1 MSKLLK
7 SLSPT
12 TLAALDGLTLRARHI
27 IEGFVAGSHR
37 SHFQGSSV
45 EFSEYREYVQG
56 DEIRHVDWK
65 VYGRTDKLFVKRYVD
80 ETNLHAYLVL
90 DQSASMSYRSGSAAL
105 EKLEYAKCV
114 LAALAWLMLR
124 KGDSVGVAQVDTKI
138 QQWLPAASHIR
149 HWDRILEVFE
159 NPHEDVE
166 STLPNRKKRQKRQ
179 KRGGP
184 LAGTDLGSVLSDVA
198 GRLRQRSVVVV
209 ASDFLDDLQPLLAAV
224 EQLRLSGHDVVL
236 FQVLDRDEVTF
247 PFTGNVKFEDLELA
261 STTELETNS
270 VRQEYLELFEQA
282 QEELTSRSRNLGAGF
297 QCVVS
302 DEDFG
307 QALHGFLTS
316 YAAQRRTV

>member
-12 TLAALDGLTLRARHI
+12 ALAALDGLTLRARHI

-37 SHFQGSSV
+37 SPFQGSSV

-90 DQSASMSYRSGSAAL
+90 DQSASMSYRAGIAPL
-105 EKLEYAKCV
+105 EKLEYAKCI

-124 KGDSVGVAQVDTKI
+124 KGDSIGVALVDTKI
-138 QQWLPAASHIR
+138 QQWLPAASHNR
-149 HWDRILEVFE
+149 HWDRILEIFE
-159 NPHEDVE
+159 NPCKVVE
-166 STLPNRKKRQKRQ
+166 SPLPNRRKRQ
-179 KRGGP
+179 KRGRP

-198 GRLRQRSVVVV
+198 GRLLQRSVVVV
-209 ASDFLDDLQPLLAAV
+209 ASDFLDDLEPLMAGV

-247 PFTGNVKFEDLELA
+247 PFTGNVKFEDLEL
-261 STTELETNS
+261 STTTELETNS
-270 VRQEYLELFEQA
+270 IRHEYLKIFEQA
-282 QEELTSRSRNLGAGF
+282 QNELTSRSRNLGAGF

>member
-1 MSKLLK
+1 
-7 SLSPT
+7 LSPT
-12 TLAALDGLTLRARHI
+12 ALAALDGLTLRARHI

-37 SHFQGSSV
+37 SPFQGSSV
-45 EFSEYREYVQG
+45 EFSEYREYVPG

-90 DQSASMSYRSGSAAL
+90 DQSASMSYRAGIAPL

-124 KGDSVGVAQVDTKI
+124 NGDSIGVALADTKI
-138 QQWLPAASHIR
+138 QQWLPAASHNR
-149 HWDRILEVFE
+149 HWDRILEIFE
-159 NPHEDVE
+159 NPREVVE
-166 STLPNRKKRQKRQ
+166 TPLPNRVKRQKRS
-179 KRGGP
+179 RP
-184 LAGTDLGSVLSDVA
+184 PAGTDLGSVLSDVA
-198 GRLRQRSVVVV
+198 GRLSQRSVVVV
-209 ASDFLDDLQPLLAAV
+209 ASDFLDDLEPLMAGV

-247 PFTGNVKFEDLELA
+247 PFTGNVKFEDLELSA
-261 STTELETNS
+261 TTELETNS
-270 VRQEYLELFEQA
+270 IRFEYLKFFEQA
-282 QEELTSRSRNLGAGF
+282 QNELTSRSRNLGAGF

>member
-12 TLAALDGLTLRARHI
+12 ALAALDGLTLRARHI

-37 SHFQGSSV
+37 SPFQGSSV
-45 EFSEYREYVQG
+45 EFSEYREYVPG

-90 DQSASMSYRSGSAAL
+90 DQSASMSYRAGIAPL

-124 KGDSVGVAQVDTKI
+124 NGDSIGVALADTKI
-138 QQWLPAASHIR
+138 QQWLPAASHNR
-149 HWDRILEVFE
+149 HWDRILEIFE
-159 NPHEDVE
+159 NPREVVE
-166 STLPNRKKRQKRQ
+166 TPLPNRVKRQKRS
-179 KRGGP
+179 RP
-184 LAGTDLGSVLSDVA
+184 PAGTDLGSVLSDVA
-198 GRLRQRSVVVV
+198 GRLSQRSVVVV
-209 ASDFLDDLQPLLAAV
+209 ASDFLDDLEPLMAGV

-247 PFTGNVKFEDLELA
+247 PFTGNVKFEDLELSA
-261 STTELETNS
+261 TTELETNS
-270 VRQEYLELFEQA
+270 IRFEYLKFFEQA
-282 QEELTSRSRNLGAGF
+282 QNELTSRSRNLGAGF

>member
-12 TLAALDGLTLRARHI
+12 ALAALDGLTLRARHI

-37 SHFQGSSV
+37 SPFQGSSV
-45 EFSEYREYVQG
+45 EFSEYREYVPG

-90 DQSASMSYRSGSAAL
+90 DQSASMSYRAGIAPL

-124 KGDSVGVAQVDTKI
+124 NGDSIGVALADTKI
-138 QQWLPAASHIR
+138 QQWLPAASHNR
-149 HWDRILEVFE
+149 HWDRILEIFE
-159 NPHEDVE
+159 NPREVVE
-166 STLPNRKKRQKRQ
+166 TPLPNRVKRQKRS
-179 KRGGP
+179 RP
-184 LAGTDLGSVLSDVA
+184 PAGTDLGSVLSDVA
-198 GRLRQRSVVVV
+198 GRLSQRSVVVV
-209 ASDFLDDLQPLLAAV
+209 ASDFLDDLEPLMAGV

-236 FQVLDRDEVTF
+236 FQVFDRDEVTF
-247 PFTGNVKFEDLELA
+247 PFTGNVKFEDLELSA
-261 STTELETNS
+261 TTELETNS
-270 VRQEYLELFEQA
+270 IRFEYLKFFEQA
-282 QEELTSRSRNLGAGF
+282 QNELTSRSRNLGAGF

-316 YAAQRRTV
+316 YAAQRRIV

>member
-1 MSKLLK
+1 
-7 SLSPT
+7 LSPT
-12 TLAALDGLTLRARHI
+12 ALAALDGLTLRARHI

-37 SHFQGSSV
+37 SPFQGSSV
-45 EFSEYREYVQG
+45 EFSEYREYVPG

-90 DQSASMSYRSGSAAL
+90 DQSASMSYRAGIAPL

-124 KGDSVGVAQVDTKI
+124 NGDSIGVALADTKI
-138 QQWLPAASHIR
+138 QQWLPAASHNR
-149 HWDRILEVFE
+149 HWDRILEIFE
-159 NPHEDVE
+159 NPREVVE
-166 STLPNRKKRQKRQ
+166 TPLPNRVKRQKRS
-179 KRGGP
+179 RP
-184 LAGTDLGSVLSDVA
+184 PAGTDLGSVLSDVA
-198 GRLRQRSVVVV
+198 GRLSQRSVVVV
-209 ASDFLDDLQPLLAAV
+209 ASDFLDDLEPLMAGV

-247 PFTGNVKFEDLELA
+247 PFTGNVKFEDLELSA
-261 STTELETNS
+261 TTELETNS
-270 VRQEYLELFEQA
+270 IRFEYLKFFEQA
-282 QEELTSRSRNLGAGF
+282 QNELTSRSRNLGAGF

-316 YAAQRRTV
+316 YAAQRRIV

>member
-1 MSKLLK
+1 VSKLLK

-12 TLAALDGLTLRARHI
+12 ALAALDGLTLRARHI

-37 SHFQGSSV
+37 SPFQGSSV

-90 DQSASMSYRSGSAAL
+90 DQSASMSYRAGIAPL

-124 KGDSVGVAQVDTKI
+124 NGDSIGVALADTKI
-138 QQWLPAASHIR
+138 QQWLPAASHNR
-149 HWDRILEVFE
+149 HWDRILEIFE
-159 NPHEDVE
+159 NPREVVE
-166 STLPNRKKRQKRQ
+166 TPLPNRMKRQKRS
-179 KRGGP
+179 RP
-184 LAGTDLGSVLSDVA
+184 PAGTDLGSVLSDVA
-198 GRLRQRSVVVV
+198 GRLSQRSVVVV
-209 ASDFLDDLQPLLAAV
+209 ASDFLDDLEPLMTGV

-247 PFTGNVKFEDLELA
+247 PFTGNVKFEDLEL
-261 STTELETNS
+261 STTTELETNS
-270 VRQEYLELFEQA
+270 IRHEYLKIFEQA
-282 QEELTSRSRNLGAGF
+282 QNELTSRSRNLGAGF

>member
-90 DQSASMSYRSGSAAL
+90 DQSASMSYRSRNAPL

-149 HWDRILEVFE
+149 HWDCILEVFD

-166 STLPNRKKRQKRQ
+166 SPLPNRKKRQKRQ
-179 KRGGP
+179 KRGES

-209 ASDFLDDLQPLLAAV
+209 ASDFLVDLEPLLAAV

-261 STTELETNS
+261 TTTELETNS

>member
-1 MSKLLK
+1 VSKLLK

-37 SHFQGSSV
+37 SPFQGSSV

-80 ETNLHAYLVL
+80 ETNLHAYLIL
-90 DQSASMSYRSGSAAL
+90 DQSASMSYRSGIAPL
-105 EKLEYAKCV
+105 KKLEYAKCV

-124 KGDSVGVAQVDTKI
+124 KGDSIGVALADTKI
-138 QQWLPAASHIR
+138 QQWLPAASHNR
-149 HWDRILEVFE
+149 HWDHILEVFE
-159 NPHEDVE
+159 NPREDIE
-166 STLPNRKKRQKRQ
+166 SSLPNRKKRGRPQT
-179 KRGGP
+179 
-184 LAGTDLGSVLSDVA
+184 GTDLGSVLSDVA
-198 GRLRQRSVVVV
+198 GRLPQRSVVVV
-209 ASDFLDDLQPLLAAV
+209 ASDFLDDLEPLLAGV

-236 FQVLDRDEVTF
+236 FQVLDRDEITF
-247 PFTGNVKFEDLELA
+247 PFTGNVKFKDLEL
-261 STTELETNS
+261 STTTELETNS
-270 VRQEYLELFEQA
+270 VRHVYLELFEQA
-282 QEELTSRSRNLGAGF
+282 QNELTSRARNLGAGF

>member
-1 MSKLLK
+1 VSKLLK

-12 TLAALDGLTLRARHI
+12 ALAALDGLTLRARHI

-37 SHFQGSSV
+37 SPFQGSSV
-45 EFSEYREYVQG
+45 EFSEYREYVPG

-90 DQSASMSYRSGSAAL
+90 DQSASMSYRAGIAPL

-124 KGDSVGVAQVDTKI
+124 NGDSIGVALADTKI
-138 QQWLPAASHIR
+138 QQWLPAASHNR
-149 HWDRILEVFE
+149 HWDRILEIFE
-159 NPHEDVE
+159 NPREVVE
-166 STLPNRKKRQKRQ
+166 TPLPNRVKRQKRS
-179 KRGGP
+179 RP
-184 LAGTDLGSVLSDVA
+184 PAGTDLGSVLSDVA
-198 GRLRQRSVVVV
+198 GRLSQRSVVVV
-209 ASDFLDDLQPLLAAV
+209 ASDFLDDLEPLMAGV

-247 PFTGNVKFEDLELA
+247 PFTGNVKFEDLELSA
-261 STTELETNS
+261 TTELETNS
-270 VRQEYLELFEQA
+270 IRFEYLKFFEQA
-282 QEELTSRSRNLGAGF
+282 QNELTSRSRNLGAGF

-316 YAAQRRTV
+316 YAAQRRIV

>member
-12 TLAALDGLTLRARHI
+12 ALAALDGLTLRARHI

-37 SHFQGSSV
+37 SPFQGSSV

-90 DQSASMSYRSGSAAL
+90 DQSASMSYRAGIAPL

-124 KGDSVGVAQVDTKI
+124 KGDSIGVALVDTKI
-138 QQWLPAASHIR
+138 QQWLPAASHNR
-149 HWDRILEVFE
+149 HWDRILEIFE
-159 NPHEDVE
+159 NPREVVE
-166 STLPNRKKRQKRQ
+166 SPLPDRRKRQKRSQ
-179 KRGGP
+179 T

-198 GRLRQRSVVVV
+198 GRLSQRSVVVV
-209 ASDFLDDLQPLLAAV
+209 ASDFLDDLEPLMAGV

-247 PFTGNVKFEDLELA
+247 PFTGNVKFEDLEL
-261 STTELETNS
+261 STTTELETNS
-270 VRQEYLELFEQA
+270 IRHEYLKIFEQA
-282 QEELTSRSRNLGAGF
+282 QNELTSRSRNLGAGF

>member
-37 SHFQGSSV
+37 SPFQGSSV

-90 DQSASMSYRSGSAAL
+90 DQSASMSYRSGIAPL

-124 KGDSVGVAQVDTKI
+124 NGDSIGIALADTKI
-138 QQWLPAASHIR
+138 QQWLPAASHNR

-159 NPHEDVE
+159 NPRAAVE
-166 STLPNRKKRQKRQ
+166 SPLPNRKKRQKRG
-179 KRGGP
+179 RP

-198 GRLRQRSVVVV
+198 GRLPQRSVVVV
-209 ASDFLDDLQPLLAAV
+209 ASDFLDDLEPLLAAV

-247 PFTGNVKFEDLELA
+247 PFTGNVKFEDLEL
-261 STTELETNS
+261 STTTELETNS

-282 QEELTSRSRNLGAGF
+282 QDELTSRSRNLGAGF

-316 YAAQRRTV
+316 YAAQRRIV

>member
-12 TLAALDGLTLRARHI
+12 ALAALDGLTLRARHI

-37 SHFQGSSV
+37 SPFQGSSV

-90 DQSASMSYRSGSAAL
+90 DQSASMSYRAGIAPL

-124 KGDSVGVAQVDTKI
+124 NGDSIGVALADTKI
-138 QQWLPAASHIR
+138 QQWLPAASHNR
-149 HWDRILEVFE
+149 HWDRILEIFE
-159 NPHEDVE
+159 NPREVVE
-166 STLPNRKKRQKRQ
+166 TPLPNRMKRQKRS
-179 KRGGP
+179 RP
-184 LAGTDLGSVLSDVA
+184 PAGTDLGSVLSDVA
-198 GRLRQRSVVVV
+198 GRLSQRSVVVV
-209 ASDFLDDLQPLLAAV
+209 ASDFLDDLEPLMAGV

-247 PFTGNVKFEDLELA
+247 PFTGNVKFEDLELSA
-261 STTELETNS
+261 TTELETNS
-270 VRQEYLELFEQA
+270 IRFEYLKFFEQA
-282 QEELTSRSRNLGAGF
+282 QNELTSRSRNLGAGF

>member
-179 KRGGP
+179 KRGES

-209 ASDFLDDLQPLLAAV
+209 ASDFLVDLEPLLAAV

-247 PFTGNVKFEDLELA
+247 PFTGNVKFEDLELV

-270 VRQEYLELFEQA
+270 VRQGYLELFEQA
-282 QEELTSRSRNLGAGF
+282 QEELTGRSRNLGAGF

>member
-1 MSKLLK
+1 VSKLLK

-12 TLAALDGLTLRARHI
+12 ALAALDGLTLRARHI

-37 SHFQGSSV
+37 SPFQGSSV
-45 EFSEYREYVQG
+45 EFSEYREYVPG

-90 DQSASMSYRSGSAAL
+90 DQSASMSYRAGIAPL

-124 KGDSVGVAQVDTKI
+124 NGDSIGVALADTKI
-138 QQWLPAASHIR
+138 QQWLPAASHNR
-149 HWDRILEVFE
+149 HWDRILEIFE
-159 NPHEDVE
+159 NPREVVE
-166 STLPNRKKRQKRQ
+166 TPLPNRVKRQKRS
-179 KRGGP
+179 RP
-184 LAGTDLGSVLSDVA
+184 PAGTDLGSVLSDVA
-198 GRLRQRSVVVV
+198 GRLSQRSVVVV
-209 ASDFLDDLQPLLAAV
+209 ASDFLDDLEPLMAGV

-247 PFTGNVKFEDLELA
+247 PFTGNVKFEDLELSA
-261 STTELETNS
+261 TTELETNS
-270 VRQEYLELFEQA
+270 IRFEYLKFFEQA
-282 QEELTSRSRNLGAGF
+282 QNELTSRSRNLGAGF

>member
-1 MSKLLK
+1 VSKLLK

-12 TLAALDGLTLRARHI
+12 ALAALDGLTLRARHI

-37 SHFQGSSV
+37 SPFQGSSV

-90 DQSASMSYRSGSAAL
+90 DQSASMSYRAGIAPL

-114 LAALAWLMLR
+114 LAVLAWLMLR
-124 KGDSVGVAQVDTKI
+124 KGDSIGVALVDTKI
-138 QQWLPAASHIR
+138 QQWLPAASHNR
-149 HWDRILEVFE
+149 HWDRILEIFE
-159 NPHEDVE
+159 NPREVVE
-166 STLPNRKKRQKRQ
+166 SPLPDRRKRQ
-179 KRGGP
+179 KRGQP
-184 LAGTDLGSVLSDVA
+184 LAGTNLGSVLSDVA
-198 GRLRQRSVVVV
+198 GRLSQRSVVVV
-209 ASDFLDDLQPLLAAV
+209 ASDFLDDLEPLMAGV

-247 PFTGNVKFEDLELA
+247 PFTGNVKFEDLEL
-261 STTELETNS
+261 STTTELETNS
-270 VRQEYLELFEQA
+270 IRHEYLKIFEQA
-282 QEELTSRSRNLGAGF
+282 QNELTSRSRNLGAGF

>member
-12 TLAALDGLTLRARHI
+12 ALAALDGLTLRARHI

-37 SHFQGSSV
+37 SPFQGSSV
-45 EFSEYREYVQG
+45 EFSEYREYVPG

-90 DQSASMSYRSGSAAL
+90 DQSASMSYRAGIAPL

-114 LAALAWLMLR
+114 LAVLAWLMLR
-124 KGDSVGVAQVDTKI
+124 KGDSIGVALVDTKI
-138 QQWLPAASHIR
+138 QQWLPAASHNR
-149 HWDRILEVFE
+149 HWDRILEIFE
-159 NPHEDVE
+159 NPREVVE
-166 STLPNRKKRQKRQ
+166 SPLPDRRKRQ
-179 KRGGP
+179 KRGQP
-184 LAGTDLGSVLSDVA
+184 LAGTNLGSVLSDVA
-198 GRLRQRSVVVV
+198 GRLSQRSVVVV
-209 ASDFLDDLQPLLAAV
+209 ASDFLDDLEPLMAGV

-247 PFTGNVKFEDLELA
+247 PFTGNVKFEDLEL
-261 STTELETNS
+261 STTTELETNS
-270 VRQEYLELFEQA
+270 IRHEYLKIFEQA
-282 QEELTSRSRNLGAGF
+282 QNELTSRSRNLGAGF

>member
-1 MSKLLK
+1 VSKLLK

-12 TLAALDGLTLRARHI
+12 ALAALDGLTLRARHI

-37 SHFQGSSV
+37 SPFQGSSV
-45 EFSEYREYVQG
+45 EFSEYREYVPG

-90 DQSASMSYRSGSAAL
+90 DQSASMSYRAGIAPL

-124 KGDSVGVAQVDTKI
+124 NGDSIGVALADTKI
-138 QQWLPAASHIR
+138 QQWLPAASHNR
-149 HWDRILEVFE
+149 HWDRILEIFE
-159 NPHEDVE
+159 NPREVVE
-166 STLPNRKKRQKRQ
+166 TPLPNRMKRQKRS
-179 KRGGP
+179 RP
-184 LAGTDLGSVLSDVA
+184 PAGTDLGSVLSDVA
-198 GRLRQRSVVVV
+198 GRLSQRSVVVV
-209 ASDFLDDLQPLLAAV
+209 ASDFLDDLEPLMAGV

-247 PFTGNVKFEDLELA
+247 PFTGNVKFEDLELSA
-261 STTELETNS
+261 TTELETNS
-270 VRQEYLELFEQA
+270 IRFEYLKFFEQA
-282 QEELTSRSRNLGAGF
+282 QNELTSRSRNLGAGF

-316 YAAQRRTV
+316 YAAQRRIV

>member
-1 MSKLLK
+1 M
-7 SLSPT
+7 
-12 TLAALDGLTLRARHI
+12 RARHI

-80 ETNLHAYLVL
+80 ETNIHAYLVL
-90 DQSASMSYRSGSAAL
+90 DQSSSMSYRSENAAL
-105 EKLEYAKCV
+105 GKLEYAKCV

-138 QQWLPAASHIR
+138 QQWLPAASHVR
-149 HWDRILEVFE
+149 HWDRILEFFE

-184 LAGTDLGSVLSDVA
+184 LAGTDLGSVLSEVA
-198 GRLRQRSVVVV
+198 GRLPQRSVVVV
-209 ASDFLDDLQPLLAAV
+209 ASDFLDDLEPLLAAV

-236 FQVLDRDEVTF
+236 LQVLDRDEVTF

-261 STTELETNS
+261 TATELETNS

-282 QEELTSRSRNLGAGF
+282 QEDLTSRSRNLGAGF

>member
-1 MSKLLK
+1 MLK

-37 SHFQGSSV
+37 SPFQGSSV

-65 VYGRTDKLFVKRYVD
+65 AYGRTDKLFVKRYVD

-90 DQSASMSYRSGSAAL
+90 DQSASMSYRSGIAPL

-124 KGDSVGVAQVDTKI
+124 KGDSIGVALADTEI
-138 QQWLPAASHIR
+138 QQWLPAASHHR

-159 NPHEDVE
+159 NPQEDGE
-166 STLPNRKKRQKRQ
+166 SLLPDHKKQQ
-179 KRGGP
+179 KRGRA
-184 LAGTDLGSVLSDVA
+184 LAGTDLGSVLNDVA
-198 GRLRQRSVVVV
+198 GRLPQRSVVVV
-209 ASDFLDDLQPLLAAV
+209 ASDFLDDLEPLLAAV
-224 EQLRLSGHDVVL
+224 EQLRLSDHDVVL

-247 PFTGNVKFEDLELA
+247 PFTGNVKFEDLELFA
-261 STTELETNS
+261 TTELETNS

-282 QEELTSRSRNLGAGF
+282 QDELTSRSRNLGAGF

-316 YAAQRRTV
+316 YAAQRRSV

>member
-37 SHFQGSSV
+37 SPFQGSSV

-90 DQSASMSYRSGSAAL
+90 DQSASMSYGAGIASL

-124 KGDSVGVAQVDTKI
+124 KGDSIGVALADTKI
-138 QQWLPAASHIR
+138 QQWLPAASHNR

-159 NPHEDVE
+159 NSHEAVE
-166 STLPNRKKRQKRQ
+166 TPLPNRKKRGK
-179 KRGGP
+179 P
-184 LAGTDLGSVLSDVA
+184 LAGTDLGSVLSAVA
-198 GRLRQRSVVVV
+198 GRLPQRSVVVV
-209 ASDFLDDLQPLLAAV
+209 ASDFLDDLEPLLAGV

-247 PFTGNVKFEDLELA
+247 PFTGNVKFEDLEL
-261 STTELETNS
+261 STTTELETNS
-270 VRQEYLELFEQA
+270 VRHEYLELFEQA
-282 QEELTSRSRNLGAGF
+282 QNELTSRSRNLGAGF

>member
-12 TLAALDGLTLRARHI
+12 ALAALDGLTLRARHI

-37 SHFQGSSV
+37 SPFQGSSV
-45 EFSEYREYVQG
+45 EFSEYREYVPG

-90 DQSASMSYRSGSAAL
+90 DQSASMSYRAGIAPL

-124 KGDSVGVAQVDTKI
+124 NGDSIGVALADTKI
-138 QQWLPAASHIR
+138 QQWLPAASHNR
-149 HWDRILEVFE
+149 HWDRILEIFE
-159 NPHEDVE
+159 NPREVVE
-166 STLPNRKKRQKRQ
+166 TPLPNRVKRQKRS
-179 KRGGP
+179 RP
-184 LAGTDLGSVLSDVA
+184 PAGTDLGSVLSDVA
-198 GRLRQRSVVVV
+198 GRLSQRSVVVV
-209 ASDFLDDLQPLLAAV
+209 ASDFLDDLEPLMAGV

-247 PFTGNVKFEDLELA
+247 PFTGNVKFEDLELSA
-261 STTELETNS
+261 TTELETNS
-270 VRQEYLELFEQA
+270 IRFEYLKFFEQA
-282 QEELTSRSRNLGAGF
+282 QNELTSRSRNLGAGF

-316 YAAQRRTV
+316 YAAQRRIV

>member
-37 SHFQGSSV
+37 SPFQGSSV

-65 VYGRTDKLFVKRYVD
+65 AYGRTDKLFVKRYVD

-90 DQSASMSYRSGSAAL
+90 DQSASMSYRSETAPL

-124 KGDSVGVAQVDTKI
+124 NGDSIGVALADTKI
-138 QQWLPAASHIR
+138 QQWLPAASHNR
-149 HWDRILEVFE
+149 HWDRILEVLE
-159 NPHEDVE
+159 NPYAAVE
-166 STLPNRKKRQKRQ
+166 SPHTNHKQQQKRV
-179 KRGGP
+179 RP
-184 LAGTDLGSVLSDVA
+184 LPRTDLDSVLGDVA
-198 GRLRQRSVVVV
+198 GRLPQRSVVVI

-236 FQVLDRDEVTF
+236 LQVLDRDEVTF
-247 PFTGNVKFEDLELA
+247 PFTGNIKFEDLELTT
-261 STTELETNS
+261 TTELETSS
-270 VRQEYLELFEQA
+270 VRKEYLELFEKA
-282 QEELTSRSRNLGAGF
+282 QDELASRSRNLGAGF

-307 QALHGFLTS
+307 KALHGFLTS
-316 YAAQRRTV
+316 YAAQRRRV

>member
-1 MSKLLK
+1 VSKLLK

-37 SHFQGSSV
+37 SPFQGSSV

-65 VYGRTDKLFVKRYVD
+65 VYGRTDKLFVKQYVD

-90 DQSASMSYRSGSAAL
+90 DQSASMSYQSETAAL
-105 EKLEYAKCV
+105 DKLEYAKCV

-124 KGDSVGVAQVDTKI
+124 KGDSIGVALADTKI
-138 QQWLPAASHIR
+138 QQWIPAASHTR
-149 HWDRILEVFE
+149 HWDRILDVFE
-159 NPHEDVE
+159 NPHESGE
-166 STLPNRKKRQKRQ
+166 SSLPNRMQRQ

-184 LAGTDLGSVLSDVA
+184 LTGTDLGSVLKDVVA
-198 GRLRQRSVVVV
+198 RLKQRSVVVV
-209 ASDFLDDLQPLLAAV
+209 ASDFLDDLEPIMAGV

-247 PFTGNVKFEDLELA
+247 PFTGNVRFEDLEL
-261 STTELETNS
+261 STTTELETNS
-270 VRQEYLELFEQA
+270 IRHEYLALFEQA
-282 QEELTSRSRNLGAGF
+282 QNELTSRARNLGAGF
-297 QCVVS
+297 QGVVS

-316 YAAQRRTV
+316 YAAQRRIV